1 MELFT
6 VLAEDLVSYSPTK
19 NRPSDKCQKIIPA
32 HIFSPPTIFYHRCKP
47 NFVITK
53 IATITIPQ
61 NQTCLIILHLVYKEP
76 PKCLSKTSNHS
87 RVALVFLLLSSANL
101 LLLLQYFLYYSFLLR
116 GQ

>member
-6 VLAEDLVSYSPTK
+6 VLAEDLISYSPTK

-32 HIFSPPTIFYHRCKP
+32 HIFSPLTIFYHRCKP

-61 NQTCLIILHLVYKEP
+61 NQTCLISFTSLV
-76 PKCLSKTSNHS
+76 
-87 RVALVFLLLSSANL
+87 
-101 LLLLQYFLYYSFLLR
+101 
-116 GQ
+116 

>member
-1 MELFT
+1 MELFA
-6 VLAEDLVSYSPTK
+6 VLAEDLISYSPTK

-61 NQTCLIILHLVYKEP
+61 NQTCLILFTSLV
-76 PKCLSKTSNHS
+76 
-87 RVALVFLLLSSANL
+87 
-101 LLLLQYFLYYSFLLR
+101 
-116 GQ
+116 